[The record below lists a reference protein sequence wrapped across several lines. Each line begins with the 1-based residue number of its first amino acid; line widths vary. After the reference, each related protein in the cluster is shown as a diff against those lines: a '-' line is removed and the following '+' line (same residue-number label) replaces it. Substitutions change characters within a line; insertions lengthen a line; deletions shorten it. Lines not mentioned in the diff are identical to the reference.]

1 MNIPDFKKYGFL
13 KYLEF
18 NTKKDRFS
26 HINIEHKVKT
36 SIETEISDLFNKRV
50 SIIIENA
57 QDKQLQEL
65 KYLHDTQKVH
75 PLTSFKVSSTL
86 SLDDIAEIS
95 LNQLKQLTAPSF
107 TFRELL
113 VLLIKKLKRRI
124 NLWQTHF

>member
-18 NTKKDRFS
+18 NTKEDRFS
-26 HINIEHKVKT
+26 HINIGHKVKT

-50 SIIIENA
+50 SIIIE
-57 QDKQLQEL
+57 
-65 KYLHDTQKVH
+65 
-75 PLTSFKVSSTL
+75 
-86 SLDDIAEIS
+86 AEIS